1 MVSYLLP
8 ILCFLLAQAYGG
20 SVTVEVFDREGSQLG
35 VQSVAL
41 PQDTLKVKG
50 DFVMHSLDKKV
61 MPWKYTKMELGERQ
75 MTVVIEILGLKA
87 VMPATAW
94 VLTHV
99 SGGSGAR
106 KDNVGLSDIEV
117 EEGDTLHWR
126 YWSVADLAKARKAA
140 GPTPTP
146 TPEEDDEE
154 MDDAA
159 VLAKE
164 RARELARERAQPRE
178 VEVHEVEGGQGEGEL

>member
-1 MVSYLLP
+1 M
-8 ILCFLLAQAYGG
+8 
-20 SVTVEVFDREGSQLG
+20 EVYDREGAQLG
-35 VQSVAL
+35 VQSVSL
-41 PQDTLKVKG
+41 PQDTARVKG
-50 DFVMHSLDKKV
+50 DYVMHSLDKKV

-87 VMPATAW
+87 SMPATAW

-99 SGGSGAR
+99 SGSSGMM

-140 GPTPTP
+140 AKPTPTP
-146 TPEEDDEE
+146 APEEEEDEDGDDS
-154 MDDAA
+154 A

-178 VEVHEVEGGQGEGEL
+178 VEVREEEGGQGGEEL